1 MNRDKSIV
9 ELNNRIDINS
19 DRVQIIETAI
29 IFASESDIKDLFYK
43 FQETSKIYK
52 SELAKEVQKMSGVAI
67 VINNNSF
74 FVRLW
79 LNVKESFIN
88 SDRKYFLNTIAY
100 KEFEATKSY
109 LETVNDHFRNLNTAL
124 IMLVKTQQN
133 LLSVFHYKAKQLGD
147 LMLN

>member
-29 IFASESDIKDLFYK
+29 IVASKSDIKDLFYK

-52 SELAKEVQKMSGVAI
+52 SELAKEVQKMSGIAI

-79 LNVKESFIN
+79 LNLKASFIN
-88 SDRKYFLNTIAY
+88 SDQKYFLNTIAY
-100 KEFEATKSY
+100 KEFEATYSY
-109 LETVNDHFRNLNTAL
+109 LETVNDHFRNLTTTLL
-124 IMLVKTQQN
+124 ILIKSQ
-133 LLSVFHYKAKQLGD
+133 
-147 LMLN
+147 

>member
-79 LNVKESFIN
+79 LNLKASFIN

>member
-52 SELAKEVQKMSGVAI
+52 SELAKEVQKMSGIAI

-74 FVRLW
+74 FC
-79 LNVKESFIN
+79 
-88 SDRKYFLNTIAY
+88 
-100 KEFEATKSY
+100 
-109 LETVNDHFRNLNTAL
+109 ET
-124 IMLVKTQQN
+124 LVK
-133 LLSVFHYKAKQLGD
+133 S
-147 LMLN
+147 